1 MNARKSWFAIALPMF
16 PFLVAGGSI
25 EGPRLGVVFDSAQN
39 ALRPI
44 LGIPGA
50 ATLGKPLEGALDLR
64 KTAISQSCVLATQG
78 EHNQVVVLSLKQTP
92 LTPFAVPG
100 ADRGPDELVLSAG
113 GQAAL
118 LYYKKERNLIQVLSG
133 LPASPKVSAELYLSA
148 GQSASALAVS
158 DDGKTVLAGAG
169 SKVFL
174 VTGTGEVPLLS
185 ELGSVAAITI
195 PAAGT
200 AFIADGGNN
209 QIYRLRGLGGNM
221 ETDVV
226 AGPKQGISSPAAVAV
241 SRDGSRAFV
250 ANSKSETIS
259 IIELT
264 GQISVTKIACRCA
277 PTGLSQLSGGDVFR
291 LTEPSNHPIWVMD
304 ASARDPRVLFV
315 PPDLAGGSQ
324 K

>member
-1 MNARKSWFAIALPMF
+1 MNARKFWFAIASPMLPL
-16 PFLVAGGSI
+16 LVAGTLI
-25 EGPRLGVVFDSAQN
+25 DGPRLGVVFDSAQK

-50 ATLGKPLEGALDLR
+50 ATLGQPVGGGLGLR
-64 KTAISQSCVLATQG
+64 KIAISQSFVLATQG
-78 EHNQVVVLSLKQTP
+78 EHNQVVVLSLTQTP
-92 LTPFAVPG
+92 LTAVVVPG

-113 GQAAL
+113 GQAAV

-148 GQSASALAVS
+148 GQSPSALAVS

-169 SKVFL
+169 SKVVL
-174 VTGTGEVPLLS
+174 VTGTGEVPVFS
-185 ELGSVAAITI
+185 ELGSVAAITS
-195 PAAGT
+195 PVAGT
-200 AFIADGGNN
+200 AFIADGGHN
-209 QIYRLRGLGGNM
+209 QIYRVRGLGGNM

-226 AGPKQGISSPAAVAV
+226 AGSKQGISSPVAVAV
-241 SRDGSRAFV
+241 SHDGSRAFV

-259 IIELT
+259 IIELE
-264 GQISVTKIACRCA
+264 GQVSVTKIACGCT
-277 PTGLSQLSGGDVFR
+277 PTGLSLLSGGDVFR
-291 LTEPSNHPIWVMD
+291 LTEPSSRPMWVMD
-304 ASARDPRVLFV
+304 ASAREARVLFV